1 MVVWETTGDSNGNGA
16 VSFGMVAMVCCG
28 GGDGVDSALVRV
40 VVSDETASGI
50 AIGVDDNVAIVG
62 ETIVS
67 WPGCCISI
75 SPVSWGSTI
84 MLENED
90 DDVAFVSADR
100 FMRGMDNGRDGTI
113 INRDKL
119 LGRCGGM
126 ILGDG
131 DDDND
136 DDGGDW
142 WLDMEFEFVTGISSI
157 DMDRT

>member
-1 MVVWETTGDSNGNGA
+1 
-16 VSFGMVAMVCCG
+16 
-28 GGDGVDSALVRV
+28 
-40 VVSDETASGI
+40 
-50 AIGVDDNVAIVG
+50 
-62 ETIVS
+62 
-67 WPGCCISI
+67 
-75 SPVSWGSTI
+75 

-119 LGRCGGM
+119 LGRCGGL
-126 ILGDG
+126 ILEDG
-131 DDDND
+131 DDDD

-157 DMDRT
+157 DMDRTCCCCCCCGFLRGGGRLL